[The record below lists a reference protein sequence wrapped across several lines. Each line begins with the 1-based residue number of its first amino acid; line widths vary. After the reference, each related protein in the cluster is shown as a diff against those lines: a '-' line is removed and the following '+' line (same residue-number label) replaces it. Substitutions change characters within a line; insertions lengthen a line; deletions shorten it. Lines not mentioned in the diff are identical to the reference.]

1 MAQERQ
7 AKEIGRRITGILEAK
22 GWRKTDLIRRSGLKQ
37 ASVYE
42 WLRGEAEPRGEAL
55 SKIAQALE
63 VSTDY
68 LLGSDPVYSR
78 LTYRQVAAK
87 ESLRLS
93 LRALDIRPGHADYLM
108 YEELGSLD
116 GAPKS
121 VTGWRDFITQFLPK
135 ISEHLRADSPRQGE
149 DRPRKV
155 FPLKRPDT
163 PAGGRKRRGL

>member
-1 MAQERQ
+1 MAQERK

-78 LTYRQVAAK
+78 LTYRQVAGK

-93 LRALDIRPGHADYLM
+93 LPAPDIRPGPAD
-108 YEELGSLD
+108 
-116 GAPKS
+116 
-121 VTGWRDFITQFLPK
+121 
-135 ISEHLRADSPRQGE
+135 PR
-149 DRPRKV
+149 
-155 FPLKRPDT
+155 L
-163 PAGGRKRRGL
+163 A

>member
-1 MAQERQ
+1 MAQERK

-78 LTYRQVAAK
+78 LTYRQVAAR

-135 ISEHLRADSPRQGE
+135 ISEHLRANSPRQGD

-155 FPLKRPDT
+155 FPLQRPDT

>member
-1 MAQERQ
+1 MVQERK

-135 ISEHLRADSPRQGE
+135 ISEHLRADSPRQGG

-155 FPLKRPDT
+155 FPLQRPDT

>member
-1 MAQERQ
+1 MAQERK

-22 GWRKTDLIRRSGLKQ
+22 GWRKTDLISRSGLKQ

-63 VSTDY
+63 ISTDY
-68 LLGSDPVYSR
+68 LLGSDPAYNR
-78 LTYRQVAAK
+78 LTHRQVAAR
-87 ESLRLS
+87 ESLRVC

-135 ISEHLRADSPRQGE
+135 IGEHLRADSPLQGG

-163 PAGGRKRRGL
+163 PTGGRKRRGL

>member
-1 MAQERQ
+1 MAQERK

-22 GWRKTDLIRRSGLKQ
+22 GWRKTDLISRSGLKQ

-135 ISEHLRADSPRQGE
+135 ISEHLRAHSPRQGD

-155 FPLKRPDT
+155 FPLQRPDT

>member
-68 LLGSDPVYSR
+68 LLGSDPVYNR
-78 LTYRQVAAK
+78 LTYRQVAAR

-121 VTGWRDFITQFLPK
+121 VAGWRDFITQFLPK
-135 ISEHLRADSPRQGE
+135 ISEHLRADSPRQGG

>member
-1 MAQERQ
+1 MAPERK
-7 AKEIGRRITGILEAK
+7 AKEIGRRIAGILEAK
-22 GWRKTDLIRRSGLKQ
+22 GWRKTDLISRSGLKQ

-68 LLGSDPVYSR
+68 LLGSDPVYNR
-78 LTYRQVAAK
+78 LTYRQVAAR
-87 ESLRLS
+87 ESLRLC

-135 ISEHLRADSPRQGE
+135 ISEHLRADSPRQGG

>member
-1 MAQERQ
+1 MAQERK

-78 LTYRQVAAK
+78 LTYRQVAAR

-135 ISEHLRADSPRQGE
+135 ISEHLRADSPRQGG

-155 FPLKRPDT
+155 FPLQRPDT

>member
-1 MAQERQ
+1 MTRER
-7 AKEIGRRITGILEAK
+7 KTREVSRRITGILEAK

-68 LLGSDPVYSR
+68 LLGSDPTYNR
-78 LTYRQVAAK
+78 LTYGQVAAR
-87 ESLRLS
+87 ESLRLC
-93 LRALDIRPGHADYLM
+93 LRALDIRPGHAQYLM

-121 VTGWRDFITQFLPK
+121 VTGWRDFITQLLPK
-135 ISEHLRADSPRQGE
+135 ISEHLRTGSRLHGGGHA
-149 DRPRKV
+149 RKV
-155 FPLKRPDT
+155 FRLKRPEMR
-163 PAGGRKRRGL
+163 PGGRKRKEF

>member
-1 MAQERQ
+1 MAPERK

-22 GWRKTDLIRRSGLKQ
+22 GWRKTDLISRSGLKQ

-68 LLGSDPVYSR
+68 LLGTDPAYSR
-78 LTYRQVAAK
+78 LTYRQVAAR
-87 ESLRLS
+87 ESLRLC
-93 LRALDIRPGHADYLM
+93 LRALDIRPGHANYLM
-108 YEELGSLD
+108 YDELGSLD

-121 VTGWRDFITQFLPK
+121 VAGWRDFITQFLPK
-135 ISEHLRADSPRQGE
+135 ISEHLRANPPLERG
-149 DRPRKV
+149 DRARKV
-155 FPLKRPDT
+155 FPLKRPDAPT
-163 PAGGRKRRGL
+163 GGRKRRGL

>member
-1 MAQERQ
+1 MAQERK

-22 GWRKTDLIRRSGLKQ
+22 GWRKTDLISRSGLKQ

-68 LLGSDPVYSR
+68 LLGSDPAYNR
-78 LTYRQVAAK
+78 LTHRQVAAR
-87 ESLRLS
+87 ESLRVC

-135 ISEHLRADSPRQGE
+135 ISDHLRANPPLERG

-163 PAGGRKRRGL
+163 PTGGRKRRGL

>member
-1 MAQERQ
+1 MAQERK

-135 ISEHLRADSPRQGE
+135 ISEHLRADSPRQGG

-155 FPLKRPDT
+155 FPLQRPDT

>member
-1 MAQERQ
+1 MAQLSA

-42 WLRGEAEPRGEAL
+42 WVRGEAEPRGEAL

-78 LTYRQVAAK
+78 LTYRQVAAR

-135 ISEHLRADSPRQGE
+135 ISEHLRANSPRQGD

>member
-1 MAQERQ
+1 MAQLSA

-42 WLRGEAEPRGEAL
+42 WVRGEAEPRGEAL

-78 LTYRQVAAK
+78 LTYRQVAAR

-135 ISEHLRADSPRQGE
+135 ISEHLRSNSPRQGD

>member
-1 MAQERQ
+1 MTRERK
-7 AKEIGRRITGILEAK
+7 AREIGRRITGILEAK

-68 LLGSDPVYSR
+68 LLGSDPAYNR
-78 LTYRQVAAK
+78 LTYGQVAAR
-87 ESLRLS
+87 ESLRLC
-93 LRALDIRPGHADYLM
+93 LRALDIRPGHAQYLM
-108 YEELGSLD
+108 YEDLGSLD

-121 VTGWRDFITQFLPK
+121 VTGWREFITQLLPK
-135 ISEHLRADSPRQGE
+135 ISEHLRTGPRLHGGG
-149 DRPRKV
+149 RPRKV
-155 FPLKRPDT
+155 FPLKRPEM
-163 PAGGRKRRGL
+163 PPGGRKRKEF

>member
-1 MAQERQ
+1 MARESKTR
-7 AKEIGRRITGILEAK
+7 EVSRRITGILEAK

-68 LLGSDPVYSR
+68 LLGSDPAYNR
-78 LTYRQVAAK
+78 LTYGQVAAR
-87 ESLRLS
+87 ESLRLC
-93 LRALDIRPGHADYLM
+93 LRALDIRPGHTHYLM

-121 VTGWRDFITQFLPK
+121 VAAWRDFIIQLLPK
-135 ISEHLRADSPRQGE
+135 ISEHLRTSPRLHGGG
-149 DRPRKV
+149 RPRKV
-155 FPLKRPDT
+155 FPLKRPEM
-163 PAGGRKRRGL
+163 PPGGRKRKEF

>member
-1 MAQERQ
+1 MAQLST

-22 GWRKTDLIRRSGLKQ
+22 GWRKTDLIHRSGLKQ

-68 LLGSDPVYSR
+68 LLGSDPVYNR
-78 LTYRQVAAK
+78 LTYGQVAAR
-87 ESLRLS
+87 ESLRLC
-93 LRALDIRPGHADYLM
+93 LRALDVRPGHADYLM
-108 YEELGSLD
+108 YEELASLD

-121 VTGWRDFITQFLPK
+121 VAGWRGFITQVLPK
-135 ISEHLRADSPRQGE
+135 ISEHLRADSPLRGG

-155 FPLKRPDT
+155 FPLKRPET
-163 PAGGRKRRGL
+163 PARGRKRREW

>member
-1 MAQERQ
+1 MAQERK

-78 LTYRQVAAK
+78 LTYRQVAA
-87 ESLRLS
+87 EGRLRFARCVL
-93 LRALDIRPGHADYLM
+93 
-108 YEELGSLD
+108 
-116 GAPKS
+116 
-121 VTGWRDFITQFLPK
+121 T
-135 ISEHLRADSPRQGE
+135 ISTR
-149 DRPRKV
+149 
-155 FPLKRPDT
+155 
-163 PAGGRKRRGL
+163 

>member
-1 MAQERQ
+1 MARERK
-7 AKEIGRRITGILEAK
+7 AKEIGRRIAGILEAK

-68 LLGSDPVYSR
+68 LLGSDPVYNR
-78 LTYRQVAAK
+78 LSYGQVAAR
-87 ESLRLS
+87 ESLRLC
-93 LRALDIRPGHADYLM
+93 LRALGIRPGHADYLM

-121 VTGWRDFITQFLPK
+121 ATAWREFITQFLPK
-135 ISEHLRADSPRQGE
+135 ISEHLRADSLRHGG
-149 DRPRKV
+149 DRSRKV
-155 FPLKRPDT
+155 FPLKRPET
-163 PAGGRKRRGL
+163 PARGRKRGEW

>member
-1 MAQERQ
+1 MAQLRA

-42 WLRGEAEPRGEAL
+42 WVRGEAEPRGEAL

-78 LTYRQVAAK
+78 LTYRQVAAR

-135 ISEHLRADSPRQGE
+135 ISEHLRANSPRQGD

>member
-1 MAQERQ
+1 MAPERK
-7 AKEIGRRITGILEAK
+7 AKEIGRRIAGILEAK
-22 GWRKTDLIRRSGLKQ
+22 GWRKTDLISRSGLKQ

-55 SKIAQALE
+55 SRIAQALE

-68 LLGSDPVYSR
+68 LLGSDPVYNR
-78 LTYRQVAAK
+78 LTYRQVAAR
-87 ESLRLS
+87 ESLRLC

-135 ISEHLRADSPRQGE
+135 IGEHLRADSPLQGG

>member
-1 MAQERQ
+1 MAQERK

-22 GWRKTDLIRRSGLKQ
+22 GWRKTDLISRSGLKQ

-68 LLGSDPVYSR
+68 LLGSDPVHSR
-78 LTYRQVAAK
+78 LTYRQVAAR

-121 VTGWRDFITQFLPK
+121 VAGWRDFITQFLPK
-135 ISEHLRADSPRQGE
+135 ISEHLRADSPRQGG

>member
-1 MAQERQ
+1 MVQER
-7 AKEIGRRITGILEAK
+7 KTREVSHRITGILEAK

-68 LLGSDPVYSR
+68 LLGSDPAYNR
-78 LTYRQVAAK
+78 LTYGQVAAR
-87 ESLRLS
+87 ESLRLC
-93 LRALDIRPGHADYLM
+93 LRALDIRPGHAHYVL

-121 VTGWRDFITQFLPK
+121 VTGWRDFITQLLPK
-135 ISEHLRADSPRQGE
+135 ISEHLRTNPPLQGGG
-149 DRPRKV
+149 RPRRV
-155 FPLKRPDT
+155 FPLKRPEMPT
-163 PAGGRKRRGL
+163 GGRKRRGF

>member
-1 MAQERQ
+1 MAQERK

-22 GWRKTDLIRRSGLKQ
+22 GWRKTDLISRSGLKQ

-78 LTYRQVAAK
+78 LTYRQVAAR

-135 ISEHLRADSPRQGE
+135 ISEHLRADSPRQGG

-155 FPLKRPDT
+155 FPLQRPDT

>member
-1 MAQERQ
+1 MAQERK

-22 GWRKTDLIRRSGLKQ
+22 GWRKTDLISRSGLKQ

-68 LLGSDPVYSR
+68 LLGSDPVYTR

-135 ISEHLRADSPRQGE
+135 ISEHLRADSPRQGG

>member
-1 MAQERQ
+1 MGYLSA
-7 AKEIGRRITGILEAK
+7 AKEVGRRITGILEAK
-22 GWRKTDLIRRSGLKQ
+22 GWRRTDLIRRSGLKQ

-68 LLGSDPVYSR
+68 LLGSDPVYNR
-78 LTYRQVAAK
+78 LTYAQVAAK
-87 ESLRLS
+87 ESLRLC
-93 LRALDIRPGHADYLM
+93 LRALDVRPGHADYLM

-121 VTGWRDFITQFLPK
+121 VAAWRDFITQFLPK
-135 ISEHLRADSPRQGE
+135 ISEHLRATPPLHGS

-155 FPLKRPDT
+155 FPLNRPDR
-163 PAGGRKRRGL
+163 PAGGRKRREL

>member
-1 MAQERQ
+1 MAQERK

-135 ISEHLRADSPRQGE
+135 ISEHLRADSPRQGG
-149 DRPRKV
+149 DRPRKG
-155 FPLKRPDT
+155 FPLQRPDT